1 MVSIFCYVLQILRDD
16 ANINVAASAAKCITG
31 LAMGL
36 RRDFSQHAKSI
47 VPIVLAKFKE
57 KKQMLR
63 DPLIAC
69 IDALFAA
76 TVSGVFWFL

>member
-1 MVSIFCYVLQILRDD
+1 MSDD

-31 LAMGL
+31 LATGL
-36 RRDFSQHAKSI
+36 RRDFNQHAKPI

-57 KKQMLR
+57 KKPTLR

-76 TVSGVFWFL
+76 TVGFCYFQFLDI